1 MTLLIDLL
9 IFALNIYLWVIILSV
24 MVSWLVVFDVLNTR
38 NKWVYKA
45 CALLNKM
52 TSPAILQVRKI
63 LPPLGGIDLSPM
75 AVIFAIYLLQNLLH
89 RLR

>member
-1 MTLLIDLL
+1 MAPVIDLL
-9 IFALNIYLWVIILSV
+9 VFALNLYLWIIILSV

-38 NKWVYKA
+38 NRWVYKT
-45 CALLNKM
+45 CQLLNRA

-75 AVIFAIYLLQNLLH
+75 VVIFAIYLLQNFLV